1 MLYRT
6 FGTCGYFSNFRLFS
20 GVRKSGRHLRALAQ
34 GWPGCLV
41 VVVRRASMA
50 AVPIHAAAAVPGE
63 YSLAFAA
70 PGAPAAVNASDMK
83 VEGESCHW
91 FVSVASHE
99 LVASGLRYVVSYAQL
114 NELMWCVA
122 MSSES

>member
-34 GWPGCLV
+34 GVAWCLV
-41 VVVRRASMA
+41 AVSRRASMA
-50 AVPIHAAAAVPGE
+50 AGPLHAAVAVPAE
-63 YSLAFAA
+63 YSLAFAS

-83 VEGESCHW
+83 VEVEAAHW